1 MAKHLIFITCLLFAF
16 VLSSCQNKNKIN
28 GHWQEIP
35 DHVGWINDFE
45 DVLSAEEETNLTQL
59 VKNYEKGTSVEIA
72 VITIPATAVE
82 ADKFDDLVL
91 RIANEWGVGKAEKN
105 NGILIGISKGHK
117 TIRISN
123 GYGIEKVLTD
133 EQTKDIITDFFIPN
147 FRKGDFYNGLSN
159 GIEALIKALN
169 VEKNAVGAI
178 VYQNLNF
185 ELGKSS

>member
-1 MAKHLIFITCLLFAF
+1 MAKHLIFITCLLLAF
-16 VLSSCQNKNKIN
+16 VLSSCKNKNKIN

-45 DVLSAEEETNLTQL
+45 DVLSAEEEKNLTLL
-59 VKNYEKGTSVEIA
+59 VENYEKQTSVEIA

-105 NGILIGISKGHK
+105 NGILVGISKGHK

-159 GIEALIKALN
+159 GIGALIKALN
-169 VEKNAVGAI
+169 VKKNAVGAI
-178 VYQNLNF
+178 AYQNLNF
-185 ELGKSS
+185 ELRKSS